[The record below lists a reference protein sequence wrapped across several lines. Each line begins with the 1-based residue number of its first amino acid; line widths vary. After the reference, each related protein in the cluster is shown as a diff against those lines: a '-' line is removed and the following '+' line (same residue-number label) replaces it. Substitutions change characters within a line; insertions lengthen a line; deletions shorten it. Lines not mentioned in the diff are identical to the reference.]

1 MNKLFLV
8 LILMIGFISQ
18 SQVVTLIGK
27 ESTYT
32 SVLGQMNYK
41 DVLNTDFK
49 FEISESVNV
58 TYEFDLDL
66 KRITYNISGLILTKS
81 FTSLDY
87 NKKTKIVVFT
97 YNDEGTDNSGNIV
110 SVPVTIELDLN
121 SGKER
126 MLMSWF
132 NKEGAGGDGIT
143 VVQNTKGIFTIN

>member
-132 NKEGAGGDGIT
+132 NKEGAGCDGIT

>member
-66 KRITYNISGLILTKS
+66 KRITYNIDGLILTKS

-97 YNDEGTDNSGNIV
+97 YNDEGTDKSGNIV